1 MDTFRPE
8 RPEVI
13 EKFLKDLET
22 QAGKILED
30 EARFDE
36 FLLKVENTL
45 AAIPVVGTY
54 LSDVPLLVSLVKAYK
69 KKEYT
74 EPPVGT
80 IIAIIAVL
88 IYVVVPADIIPDYI
102 PYVGFLDDASAVA
115 FVVEKTNKD
124 LEAYKKWQK
133 ENGKR

>member
-8 RPEVI
+8 RPEML
-13 EKFLKDLET
+13 EKFLSALEE
-22 QAGKILED
+22 QAGEIVKD
-30 EARFDE
+30 EAKFDT
-36 FLLKVENTL
+36 FLLDMENKL

-54 LSDVPLLVSLVKAYK
+54 LSDVPLLVSLVKSYK

-74 EPPVGT
+74 DPPIST
-80 IIAIIAVL
+80 IIAIVAVL
-88 IYVVVPADIIPDYI
+88 IYVVVPTDLIPDSI
-102 PYVGFLDDASAVA
+102 PYVGFVDDASAVA

-124 LEAYKKWQK
+124 LEAYKKWQE

>member
-13 EKFLKDLET
+13 EEFL
-22 QAGKILED
+22 ASLED
-30 EARFDE
+30 KANEIISDEEQFDA
-36 FLLKVENTL
+36 FLLKAENSL
-45 AAIPVVGTY
+45 ELIPIVGTY
-54 LSDVPLLVSLVKAYK
+54 LSDVPLLISLIKAYK

-74 EPPVGT
+74 EPPIST
-80 IIAIIAVL
+80 IIAIVAVL
-88 IYVVVPADIIPDYI
+88 IYVVVPTDLIPDYI
-102 PYVGFLDDASAVA
+102 PYAGFLDDASAVA